1 VTSGDSSGGT
11 PSGGSFGGTPSGGN
25 PYGLTSSGISLGVST
40 GGISLGVST
49 GGTSLRGSTSGT
61 NLEGLFGGGSPSSL
75 GIAGIAA
82 LYLSKIDAKLYKRFN
97 HSLLRPTDSNR
108 PECTASYPCQST

>member
-1 VTSGDSSGGT
+1 VTSGDSPGGT
-11 PSGGSFGGTPSGGN
+11 SSGGSFGGTPSGGSS
-25 PYGLTSSGISLGVST
+25 YGLTSSGISLGVST
-40 GGISLGVST
+40 GGTRLRGST
-49 GGTSLRGSTSGT
+49 GGTRLR
-61 NLEGLFGGGSPSSL
+61 GLFGGGSPSSL

-108 PECTASYPCQST
+108 SECTASYPCQST